1 MNNILKISVTLW
13 LILIAGKVI
22 AQHQLASN
30 NQHRSMKSN
39 QYDSPA
45 IDLIHSSPLR
55 EDSTESFRKNYPAL
69 YQKLL
74 FAYNKVEGL
83 RYSVFGNS
91 IYIQFNNQKNS
102 INTVYSLKGK
112 QQYTIINLAHSL
124 SKDDSVLIRSSY
136 PDYTVFYSKEI
147 LCENNSIVQV
157 ILENKNSYKIININN
172 REIIPVKDINK

>member
-1 MNNILKISVTLW
+1 M
-13 LILIAGKVI
+13 ILIAGKVI
-22 AQHQLASN
+22 AQHQLASS
-30 NQHRSMKSN
+30 NQHRVMKSN

-45 IDLIHSSPLR
+45 IDLMHSTPLR
-55 EDSTESFRKNYPAL
+55 EDSTETFRKNYPSL

-91 IYIQFNNQKNS
+91 IYIQFNNEKNS

-124 SKDDSVLIRSSY
+124 SKDDSLLIRSNY

-147 LCENNSIVQV
+147 RSEDNSILQV
-157 ILENKNSYKIININN
+157 VLENKTSFKIININN
-172 REIIPVKDINK
+172 REILPVKDINK